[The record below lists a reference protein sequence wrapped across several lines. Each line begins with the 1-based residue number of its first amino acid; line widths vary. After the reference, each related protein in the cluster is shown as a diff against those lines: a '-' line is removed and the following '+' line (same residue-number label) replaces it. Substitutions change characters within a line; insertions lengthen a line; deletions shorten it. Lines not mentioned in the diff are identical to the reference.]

1 MGSATSG
8 RSPTSRTAPSAARR
22 GSTASPENGQYI
34 AAVTTGGQAA
44 LYSTSGTLLGS
55 YWNGEATFVNDS
67 GLVVGDTTTID
78 GGGGNSNPRAMAYL
92 DGNTVDLTTAY
103 APAGVTFKACDGVND
118 AGQILVSNSYSVATG
133 VEMWLLTPALPG
145 DANLDGKV
153 NINDLTIVLAH
164 YNQTGM
170 TWAQGDFTGD
180 GTVDINDLTI
190 VLAHYNQ
197 TAGSS
202 AAGMAAVPE
211 PASAALLAFGGLSV
225 LLGLAWR
232 RRASR
237 SRCYAVVTTEPFH
250 LAWMANQVGWLEPNQ
265 RATGTPPGSSGW

>member
-8 RSPTSRTAPSAARR
+8 RSNQFVQHLQRHVELNGVS
-22 GSTASPENGQYI
+22 ENGQYI

-55 YWNGEATFVNDS
+55 YWNGQATFVNDS

-92 DGNTVDLTTAY
+92 DGNTVDLSTAY
-103 APAGVTFKACDGVND
+103 APAGVTFRACDGVND

-153 NINDLTIVLAH
+153 
-164 YNQTGM
+164 
-170 TWAQGDFTGD
+170 
-180 GTVDINDLTI
+180 DINDLTI
-190 VLAHYNQ
+190 VLA
-197 TAGSS
+197 TS
-202 AAGMAAVPE
+202 AR
-211 PASAALLAFGGLSV
+211 PA
-225 LLGLAWR
+225 
-232 RRASR
+232 
-237 SRCYAVVTTEPFH
+237 
-250 LAWMANQVGWLEPNQ
+250 
-265 RATGTPPGSSGW
+265 